1 KMQSPESVAAEKNGT
16 APAIEN
22 AYRQQKIWHAQAS
35 GGLFYLPAG
44 TVQLA
49 LGARYRKM
57 HTRSVLGPL
66 LLIDPEAGDCGLGVH
81 CSLPLQGGYNVKE
94 AYGEL
99 FVPILSGVLGAY
111 GLNVTIGDRYSRFS
125 TFGSTNNT
133 EFKLEWRPL
142 PGLLLRGSVEEVFR
156 APTVSDV
163 FAPISSANP
172 RISHDPCDGY
182 TGSPANPA
190 CVNVPTDGS
199 FVNTLVA
206 QDVASAIRSAGA
218 RAAGFPI
225 KPETGKSFDVGAVYS
240 PSWASGLT
248 VSADFWHVYLDDVI
262 SHVNLQNL
270 LNLCSNGQTQYCGLI
285 HRYASGPQQGQIAQ
299 ATIEPIGNL

>member
-1 KMQSPESVAAEKNGT
+1 
-16 APAIEN
+16 
-22 AYRQQKIWHAQAS
+22 
-35 GGLFYLPAG
+35 
-44 TVQLA
+44 
-49 LGARYRKM
+49 
-57 HTRSVLGPL
+57 
-66 LLIDPEAGDCGLGVH
+66 
-81 CSLPLQGGYNVKE
+81 
-94 AYGEL
+94 
-99 FVPILSGVLGAY
+99 
-111 GLNVTIGDRYSRFS
+111 
-125 TFGSTNNT
+125 
-133 EFKLEWRPL
+133 
-142 PGLLLRGSVEEVFR
+142 
-156 APTVSDV
+156 
-163 FAPISSANP
+163 
-172 RISHDPCDGY
+172 
-182 TGSPANPA
+182 PA

-299 ATIEPIGNL
+299 ATIEPIGNLGTLSTGGVDFSANYALTTDAIGRFDFNVNGTYLKYYTAQTAPGTDANQTFHYAGHYMPHGSAPASSCPGVGQCLFPRWRANGWVRWRKGNWRATWKLHYNGDFRMGSPV